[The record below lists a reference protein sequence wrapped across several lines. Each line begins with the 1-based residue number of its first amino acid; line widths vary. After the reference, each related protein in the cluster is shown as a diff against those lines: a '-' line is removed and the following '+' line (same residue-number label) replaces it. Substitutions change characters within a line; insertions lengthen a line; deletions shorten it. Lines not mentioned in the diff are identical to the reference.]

1 MIAVRFL
8 LDSIFIYFILYI
20 GFEVALYDTP
30 TAR

>member
-8 LDSIFIYFILYI
+8 SDNIFIHFILYI
-20 GFEVALYDTP
+20 GFEVALYDAP